1 MQNNSSKRREKRRK
15 RKMGEKQPSKWK
27 EILLKILYWVGEI
40 LTVFIAGLSVL
51 LALSVRWMFATWTNL
66 SMDEL
71 VYHLTAPL
79 DGTNT
84 DMIWDYVRV
93 CAVPTILVIFFLILI
108 LIAWRKKEKV
118 HLFRGIINLVA
129 LVGII
134 VMLGYTWTE
143 LGVGDYLKDQNT
155 ESKFIEDEYVDPTD
169 VEVVFPEQKRNLIY
183 IFLESMETTYSDV
196 DDGGAFDENV
206 IPELTEIAQTNED
219 FSGIDPKL
227 NGGYSLE
234 GTTWTMGAMF
244 AQTSGLPLNLSISA
258 NDMDTQDSFFP
269 GVTTLGDILSD
280 AGYTQTLLIG
290 SEAQFG
296 GRKLYFQEHGNYEME
311 DYSYAIENGLI
322 PSDYKVWWGY
332 EDQKLFEFAKEKLLQ
347 LSQGDEPFNLTM
359 LTVDTHFED
368 GYVCEQCPTEYD
380 TQYSNV
386 MACSS
391 RQVGEF
397 LKWIQ
402 QQDFYENTTIVISG
416 DHPTMD
422 SDYCAEIDQEGNYDR
437 RVFTAYINAAAYAQ
451 DQQERTYSTFD
462 NFPTTL
468 AALGVQID
476 GDRLGLGTN
485 LFSGTK
491 TLLEEFGNSKVNAEL
506 KKKSE
511 FIEKLSAMDKTND
524 ALLIR
529 EGKMNGADADIDM
542 THVAEGYIPVA
553 VTNVSDSI
561 VNNLQGL
568 VLTVWTEDGQA
579 DVTWYELNPDEEGNY
594 AGVIDL
600 SRFNYKPGTYYVNV
614 RAVEQSKREYDINC
628 MEINVP

>member
-1 MQNNSSKRREKRRK
+1 MEKNTK
-15 RKMGEKQPSKWK
+15 DKKW
-27 EILLKILYWVGEI
+27 LKITGVVCSFI
-40 LTVFIAGLSVL
+40 IITVAVL
-51 LALSVRWMFATWTNL
+51 ICFSIKWMFDTWTNL
-66 SMDEL
+66 SMEEL

-79 DGTNT
+79 EGTNEE
-84 DMIWDYVRV
+84 MIWQYVRV
-93 CAVPTILVIFFLILI
+93 CVVPTILIMAGISALVVLG
-108 LIAWRKKEKV
+108 RKKEKPYWRV
-118 HLFRGIINLVA
+118 IAGAVVISVLAQTCSVYGAWKKLDI
-129 LVGII
+129 G
-134 VMLGYTWTE
+134 GYMANQGEVST
-143 LGVGDYLKDQNT
+143 
-155 ESKFIEDEYVDPTD
+155 FIDDNYVDPRS
-169 VEVVFPEQKRNLIY
+169 VEITFPEQKRNLIY
-183 IFLESMETTYSDV
+183 IFLESMETTYADTEN
-196 DDGGAFDENV
+196 GGAFEKNV
-206 IPELTEIAQTNED
+206 IPELTTLAQENED
-219 FSGIDPKL
+219 FSGKDNTTL
-227 NGGYSLE
+227 NGGYSMP
-234 GTTWTMGAMF
+234 GTTWTMGAMLG
-244 AQTSGLPLNLSISA
+244 QTSGLPLNISIDG

>member
-219 FSGIDPKL
+219 FSGADPKL
-227 NGGYSLE
+227 NGGYSLA

-244 AQTSGLPLNLSISA
+244 AQTSGLPLNISISA

-422 SDYCAEIDQEGNYDR
+422 SDYSAEIDQEGNYDR

-511 FIEKLSAMDKTND
+511 FIEKLSAIDKTND